1 MVTLFTG
8 LREGEVLGLTWECV
22 DFDGK
27 HITVRQQLQ
36 KRRGTNGQYELA
48 STKNGKVR
56 VLTPADYVLDV
67 LRLQRAKQNQERL
80 LLGSEWSNPMGLVF
94 TSPTGGHLCAQTVYL
109 HFKSL
114 VAEAGFPKAHFHDL
128 RHSYAVAAL
137 KSGDDIKTVQE
148 NLGHHTAAFTLDVYG
163 HVTNQMKQESAER
176 MQRFIQSVAVGG
188 QKG

>member
-1 MVTLFTG
+1 M
-8 LREGEVLGLTWECV
+8 
-22 DFDGK
+22 
-27 HITVRQQLQ
+27 
-36 KRRGTNGQYELA
+36 
-48 STKNGKVR
+48 R

-128 RHSYAVAAL
+128 RHPYV
-137 KSGDDIKTVQE
+137 KTA
-148 NLGHHTAAFTLDVYG
+148 TTLFSNFLD
-163 HVTNQMKQESAER
+163 
-176 MQRFIQSVAVGG
+176 
-188 QKG
+188 